1 MSIAE
6 RDGGELYMRA
16 YMDGYT
22 AALEKAEAESAKP
35 YLTVDDVVARYNGI
49 SKGKAY
55 EIMRAV
61 RHCCNGGKLNN
72 DRMILRAELEWWER
86 EVDKRFKE
94 RL

>member
-1 MSIAE
+1 MDAVARS
-6 RDGGELYMRA
+6 GNELYMRA

-22 AALEKAEAESAKP
+22 AALEKAQSEAVKP
-35 YLTVDDVVARYNGI
+35 YLTVEDVMARYDI

-55 EIMRAV
+55 GIMQAV

-72 DRMILRAELEWWER
+72 DRMILRSELEWWESKP
-86 EVDKRFKE
+86 EVKFVE